1 MADLVTIED
10 ALALVLDKAVPL
22 PPETVPLAEAAGRF
36 LAASARSVTDLPPFP
51 SSAMDGFAIRSADVP
66 GPLRIV
72 GRIAAGRP
80 ALAALGRGEAMG
92 IATGGVVPE
101 GADAVVPIEDV
112 LENDNIADVASPV
125 QAGANVRPRGGDVHA
140 GKDIVP
146 AGRLLGP
153 PQLAAL
159 AAAGVAVVRCGRRP
173 KVTILAT
180 GSELRQPGEALQP
193 GEIYESNGLML
204 EAAVRG
210 AGAVVDRLV
219 SVPDDEDA
227 HRLALERGLAADVLV
242 TSGGVSV
249 GPHDLVRRLEEELGV
264 IEVFWGVAMRPG
276 KPLAFGVRGSTLV
289 FGLPG
294 NPVSSLVGCELF
306 VLPAIR
312 ALQGALAPGPRFERG
327 TLGRVVR
334 RSAARDDLVRASI
347 ELSTDGMSV
356 LWPVIG
362 QESLLIPAI
371 SGCASSPRR
380 QATGIAQRQEVSRV
394 VQRDLLFKTTR
405 RSLNEKNS
413 A

>member
-1 MADLVTIED
+1 MAGLVTIED
-10 ALALVLDKAVPL
+10 ALALVLDKAVAL
-22 PPETVPLAEAAGRF
+22 SAETVPLAEAAGRF
-36 LAASARSVTDLPPFP
+36 LAEPARAATDLPPFP
-51 SSAMDGFAIRSADVP
+51 SSAMDGFAIRSADAP
-66 GPLRIV
+66 GSLRIV

-101 GADAVVPIEDV
+101 RADAVVPIEDV
-112 LENDNIADVASPV
+112 LEKDNIADVTSPV

-140 GKDIVP
+140 GEDIVP

-159 AAAGVAVVRCGRRP
+159 AAAGVAVVRCGRWP

-204 EAAVRG
+204 EAAVRA

-312 ALQGALAPGPRFERG
+312 ALQGAATPEPRFEHG
-327 TLGRVVR
+327 ALGQVVR

-347 ELSTDGMSV
+347 ELSTDGMAV

-362 QESLLIPAI
+362 QESHMIARAAAADALIHV
-371 SGCASSPRR
+371 PRGEGEI
-380 QATGIAQRQEVSRV
+380 ATGASVRYLR
-394 VQRDLLFKTTR
+394 L
-405 RSLNEKNS
+405 